1 MELFKI
7 LPGRIEVKKYG
18 FLGLGI
24 MGQAMAA
31 NLLKAEFEVSVW
43 NRTPEKCE
51 PLIKKGALQ
60 CRSPAEIVANS
71 DITFAMVSDPAAARD
86 LCFGRQGVLEGIAQ
100 GKGYVD
106 VSTVD
111 PQTSKEIG
119 QAILIKEGRFLE
131 APVSGSKKPAEDGT
145 LVFLCAGDEA
155 LYQEAM
161 PALEVMGKKNLY
173 FGETGNGAKMKLV
186 INMIMG
192 TMMTAFSEGL
202 CLGEKAGLNMND
214 IINVLDQ
221 GAIANQMFRLKGPMM
236 DEGSFHTAFPLKHMQ
251 KDMRLALQLGD
262 EKGQA
267 LFTSGAANGSFLKAR
282 SKGFDD
288 EDFSAVL
295 QVIKD

>member
-1 MELFKI
+1 
-7 LPGRIEVKKYG
+7 
-18 FLGLGI
+18 

-31 NLLKAEFEVSVW
+31 NLLKAGFEVSVW

-51 PLIKKGALQ
+51 PLIKKGALKG
-60 CRSPAEIVANS
+60 RSPAEIVANS
-71 DITFAMVSDPAAARD
+71 DITFAMVSDPSAAKD

-100 GKGYVD
+100 GKGYID

-119 QAILIKEGRFLE
+119 QAILSKEGRFLE
-131 APVSGSKKPAEDGT
+131 APVSGSKKPAEDGA

-155 LYQEAM
+155 LYREAM

-236 DEGSFHTAFPLKHMQ
+236 DEGRFPTAFPLKHMQ